1 MPRAG
6 VRKTRYPKAVVLTP
20 RQVARSRKYLRKY
33 KRLAGGT
40 GNLVVIRKPAIIRTS
55 CAPGVAGT
63 ITIQDP
69 TGTCLNMG
77 TPIYITGTQNCYDI
91 PFSMVF
97 RLDQLT
103 NANELQ
109 VLFDRYRI
117 LSALVRVH
125 YNVDNQSEVKSM
137 PWIEYIQDHD
147 DGSVPSVATMR
158 EKMGSKTKFFG
169 TNKFMIKMGVR
180 PRFAD
185 TVYNNGVTSA
195 YGIGNRKE
203 FLNTQ
208 YPSVEHYAIKGILHN
223 VPLSGNGTGGN
234 LFDFDVS
241 IKAVF
246 KDLQ

>member
-1 MPRAG
+1 MPRR
-6 VRKTRYPKAVVLTP
+6 VRRTRYPAQPSLTARQYNSRRKFVRRYKKLVGSSGSIVV
-20 RQVARSRKYLRKY
+20 V
-33 KRLAGGT
+33 
-40 GNLVVIRKPAIIRTS
+40 RKPSIIRTS
-55 CAPGVAGT
+55 CSPGIAGT

-69 TGTCLNMG
+69 TGTCLNLG
-77 TPIYITGTQNCYDI
+77 TPVYITGTQNCYDI
-91 PFSMVF
+91 PFAMTF
-97 RLDQLT
+97 RFDQMM

-125 YNVDNQSEVKSM
+125 YNVDNSNEVKTM

-147 DGSVPSVATMR
+147 DAGLPSVAGMR
-158 EKMGSKTKFFG
+158 EKQGSKTKFFG

-185 TVYNNGVTSA
+185 SVYNNGVTTA

-208 YPSVEHYAIKGILHN
+208 YPGVEHYGIKGVLHN
-223 VPLSGNGTGGN
+223 VPLSGNGSGGN
-234 LFDFDVS
+234 IFDFDVS
-241 IKAVF
+241 LKVLC
-246 KDLQ
+246 KDVQ